1 MVPVAQVRPK
11 ISTKSI
17 VINNIDPQQ
26 QISKLN
32 SVLSFEQAALNLL
45 SA

>member
-1 MVPVAQVRPK
+1 MVPVAQVPPK

-17 VINNIDPQQ
+17 VINHIDPQP
-26 QISKLN
+26 QIFKLH